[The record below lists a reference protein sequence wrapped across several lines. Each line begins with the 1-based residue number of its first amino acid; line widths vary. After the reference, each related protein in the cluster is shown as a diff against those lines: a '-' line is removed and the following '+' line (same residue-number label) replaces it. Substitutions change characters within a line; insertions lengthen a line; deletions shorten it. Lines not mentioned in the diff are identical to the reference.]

1 MTLERFV
8 AEAAGCL
15 KPSADSLT
23 EAMDFLDDDYDEG
36 IVEDTTAARL
46 HDDDSVDT
54 AAVKPKK
61 VNAFR
66 KRQREELTYL
76 RSKVREMETD
86 LEGLQ
91 DKHAK
96 FASDLTPWKIL
107 ATQLRAEK
115 DRAVQDNAAWRAAL
129 QDQIE
134 FGNALHA
141 ILKKRP
147 RLSMIPTLGDAQ
159 WKMLNLPASP
169 VARRDTA
176 AAIVDQQYRLLPSV
190 LVSTGLMQQTTNVT
204 SCIPKS
210 WHDDLLVVEAAACR
224 YYEGSDFQLWAQIFW
239 MVLTGELHLAVA
251 SPTLVLICD
260 TEPKKIVVEPV
271 DDLGGCSVKYFNK
284 CTPPTLQPGVT
295 SPDVAVVEK
304 VIDGLIRHSS
314 HILRHFEDVMNGL
327 IPPSEG

>member
-8 AEAAGCL
+8 AEAAGCI

-36 IVEDTTAARL
+36 IVEDTAAARL

-76 RSKVREMETD
+76 GSKVREMETD
-86 LEGLQ
+86 LERLQ

-96 FASDLTPWKIL
+96 FASNLTPWKIL

-159 WKMLNLPASP
+159 WKMLNLPANP

-210 WHDDLLVVEAAACR
+210 WHDDLLVVEATAWR

-239 MVLTGELHLAVA
+239 MVLTGELHLAAA
-251 SPTLVLICD
+251 SPTLVLERFEEDMRYVD
-260 TEPKKIVVEPV
+260 TPCSIVDLEGQSRNVIKRYNEPAREI
-271 DDLGGCSVKYFNK
+271 F
-284 CTPPTLQPGVT
+284 
-295 SPDVAVVEK
+295 AF
-304 VIDGLIRHSS
+304 R
-314 HILRHFEDVMNGL
+314 
-327 IPPSEG
+327 